1 MARGE
6 DGIRGTGNS
15 MRMDMAISSSFER
28 YRESGEVKTIG
39 PGALL
44 RSWHFYLEG
53 NGELWKDSE

>member
-1 MARGE
+1 M
-6 DGIRGTGNS
+6 S
-15 MRMDMAISSSFER
+15 VDMAISSSFER

-39 PGALL
+39 PEALL